1 MKRYSSLLFATCTYA
16 ILSLASPFATAQIDN
31 TTPEWKTQ
39 QNRGQM
45 EDAANQAAVKQV
57 KIPKEVKVSVDVEKP
72 RGVMAIGA
80 QIRLTAEDGSKQYSE
95 VTTSVGYASSSDE
108 RVHFGL
114 GASKTAK
121 EIEIRW
127 PSGIRQVLENVEADR
142 VVSIEESA
150 TSAAK
155 H

>member
-1 MKRYSSLLFATCTYA
+1 
-16 ILSLASPFATAQIDN
+16 
-31 TTPEWKTQ
+31 
-39 QNRGQM
+39 
-45 EDAANQAAVKQV
+45 
-57 KIPKEVKVSVDVEKP
+57 
-72 RGVMAIGA
+72 
-80 QIRLTAEDGSKQYSE
+80 